1 MHIGVIGTGYV
12 GLVTGACFSEFGVF
26 VTCVDKD
33 IKKIRSLKQ
42 GKVPFYEPGLE
53 ELVQRNIKQ
62 GRLTFTTDIAEAVK
76 SSLVLFIA
84 VGTPPRGDG
93 SADLS
98 YIEEVAK
105 EIAKNMREY
114 KVIVT
119 KSTVPVG
126 TGDRIR
132 KIVSRHLNEKVD
144 FDIVSNPEFLREGS
158 AIEDFMRPN
167 RVVIG
172 ADSQQAIAIMKDLY
186 KPLYLIETPFVIT
199 NIETSELIKYASNSF
214 LATKISFINEI
225 ANLCEK
231 VGADVHMVAKGMGLD
246 QRIGPKFLHPGPGY
260 GGSCLPK
267 DTKALLKMAEEH
279 DVELG
284 IIHAAVIANER
295 QRESMVKK
303 IKDAIGRL
311 KGKTI
316 AILGLSFKPNTD
328 DIRDAPSIY
337 IIRRLLKEGAKIRA
351 YDPVFKSKE
360 LLLNSIK
367 LSGEVPEH
375 SASSFKLIK
384 FCKDPYEA
392 AEGANA
398 LVIMT
403 EWNQFRNLEL
413 ERLKKLL
420 TEPFFFDLRNIYA
433 PQKMK
438 KLGYKYFCVGRNL
451 SNSFLQNYETGGFNK

>member
-1 MHIGVIGTGYV
+1 MNIGVVGVGYV
-12 GLVTGACFSEFGVF
+12 GLVTGACFAEFGVS
-26 VTCVDKD
+26 VTCVDNDK
-33 IKKIRSLKQ
+33 KKIRSLKQ
-42 GKVPFYEPGLE
+42 GLIPFYEPGLE
-53 ELVQRNIKQ
+53 ELIQRNVKE

-76 SSLVLFIA
+76 SSLVIFIA

-93 SADLS
+93 SADLK
-98 YIEEVAK
+98 YIEEVAR
-105 EIAKNMREY
+105 EIASNLDAY

-132 KIVSRHLNEKVD
+132 KIVSRHLKERID

-172 ADSQQAIAIMKDLY
+172 ADSQQAVAIMRDLY

-199 NIETSELIKYASNSF
+199 NIETAELIKYVSNSF

-246 QRIGPKFLHPGPGY
+246 QRIGAKFLHPGPGY

-267 DTKALLKMAEEH
+267 DTRALLKIAEEH
-279 DVELG
+279 GVELG
-284 IIHAAVIANER
+284 VVDAVVKANEK
-295 QRESMVKK
+295 QRESMIKK
-303 IKDAIGRL
+303 IKGAMGML

-328 DIRDAPSIY
+328 DIRDAPSLH
-337 IIRRLLKEGAKIRA
+337 IIKRLLKEGTKIRA
-351 YDPVFKSKE
+351 YDP
-360 LLLNSIK
+360 IIR
-367 LSGEVPEH
+367 SGEFMVKGIELMGEGR
-375 SASSFKLIK
+375 ALSSKLLK
-384 FCKDPYEA
+384 YCKDPYEA
-392 AEGANA
+392 AKDAHA
-398 LVIMT
+398 VVIVT

-413 ERLKKLL
+413 DRLKTLL
-420 TEPFFFDLRNIYA
+420 KEPYFFDLRNIYE
-433 PQKMK
+433 PQRLKEM
-438 KLGYKYFCVGRNL
+438 GFKYFCVGRL
-451 SNSFLQNYETGGFNK
+451 